1 MKKEGRMK
9 IDALPQA
16 VIFDMDGLMVDSEP
30 VWGRAWRL
38 ALEQNSLDFKDGFQE
53 ALTGTARERALQLTY
68 EIYGRSP
75 QVTQAFDDHY
85 TIVEQLFAQS
95 GAPKKPGLDE
105 LLATLAAHDI
115 PVAVASSTEYASV
128 AAILKHAGV
137 FDYFQAIKTGD
148 QGFRSKPAPDIFLG
162 AAAALGV
169 DPANAWVLE
178 DSLPGIQAARTGGFT
193 PIMVPDLVQP
203 SDELRRQITVCD
215 TLHDVRAIFESLLP
229 APA

>member
-1 MKKEGRMK
+1 MGIVE
-9 IDALPQA
+9 APSA

-38 ALEQNSLDFKDGFQE
+38 ALEQNGLEWKDGFQE
-53 ALTGTARERALQLTY
+53 ALTGTARARALQLTY
-68 EIYGRSP
+68 EIYGHTP
-75 QVTQAFDDHY
+75 AVTQAFDDHY
-85 TIVEQLFAQS
+85 TIVEQLFVQT

-105 LLATLAAHDI
+105 LLATLRDHDI
-115 PVAVASSTEYASV
+115 PVAVASSTEYPSV
-128 AAILKHAGV
+128 EAILKHAGV

-148 QGFRSKPAPDIFLG
+148 QGFPSKPAPDIFLG

-178 DSLPGIQAARTGGFT
+178 DSLPGIQAARAGGFI

-203 SDELRRQITVCD
+203 DADLRSQITVCES
-215 TLHDVRAIFESLLP
+215 LHDVRAIFEGLL
-229 APA
+229 AAGA

>member
-1 MKKEGRMK
+1 MK

-38 ALEQNSLDFKDGFQE
+38 ALEQNGLEFKDGFQE
-53 ALTGTARERALQLTY
+53 ALTGAARERALQLTY
-68 EIYGRSP
+68 DIYGRAP
-75 QVTQAFDDHY
+75 EVKQAFDDHY
-85 TIVEQLFAQS
+85 TIIEQLFIES

-115 PVAVASSTEYASV
+115 PVAVASSTEYPSV
-128 AAILKHAGV
+128 AAILKHAGI

-162 AAAALGV
+162 AAEALGV
-169 DPANAWVLE
+169 NPTNAWVLE
-178 DSLPGIQAARTGGFT
+178 DSLAGIQAAIDGGFV

-203 SDELRRQITVCD
+203 SDDLRRRVTVCES
-215 TLHDVRAIFESLLP
+215 LHDVRAIFEGLLP
-229 APA
+229 A